1 MTSLS
6 DVFNNA
12 LQAAGVDP
20 VGLGASAPALD
31 ASGIPSLGSNMGLNE
46 VSAEEVVKAIKEAEG
61 NAPAASVH
69 IDMGGMDRD
78 L

>member
-20 VGLGASAPALD
+20 VGLGASVPALD
-31 ASGIPSLGSNMGLNE
+31 ASGIPSLGSMGLNE
-46 VSAEEVVKAIKEAEG
+46 VSAEEVVKALKEAEG

-69 IDMGGMDRD
+69 IDMGDRD
-78 L
+78 Y